1 MVNIK
6 LTQLVNTW
14 EAIHL
19 PTRLRA
25 YDLDRD
31 IAIFN
36 LGQIVGKQMYF
47 DFMKEE
53 NAKDSITA

>member
-19 PTRLRA
+19 PTRLRS

-31 IAIFN
+31 TAIFN

-53 NAKDSITA
+53 NAKSTITT